1 MRGKNNQL
9 ARLQPKKNKIP
20 PSPHASEKHPSLHS
34 ALILATTIARTTIAR
49 PTMRRVAALLGRLGR
64 LLPVLPGILSL
75 VTEESACERAQNAV
89 VDLAAGVV
97 SADTAGDGAHQS
109 AVAFLAVWVVG
120 VHGAVR
126 VLTVLVAL
134 CAAGAGRPGFL
145 LRGVVLVALGL
156 AAGRGGLVGRRAL
169 GD

>member
-1 MRGKNNQL
+1 
-9 ARLQPKKNKIP
+9 
-20 PSPHASEKHPSLHS
+20 
-34 ALILATTIARTTIAR
+34 
-49 PTMRRVAALLGRLGR
+49 MRRVTALLRLGR

-75 VTEESACERAQNAV
+75 VAEESARERAQNAV

-97 SADTAGDGAHQS
+97 SADAAGDGAHQP
-109 AVAFLAVWVVG
+109 AVALLAVRVVG

-126 VLTVLVAL
+126 VLPVLVAL

-169 GD
+169 GE